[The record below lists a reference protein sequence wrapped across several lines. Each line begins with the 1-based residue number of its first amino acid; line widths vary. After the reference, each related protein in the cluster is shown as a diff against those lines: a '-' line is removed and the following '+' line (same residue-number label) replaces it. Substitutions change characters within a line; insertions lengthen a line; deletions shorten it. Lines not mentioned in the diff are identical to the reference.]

1 MIFFFFVQFCDAGI
15 GYGESMCGVSKTKI
29 LIKGGT
35 VVNAH
40 HQEVAD
46 VYVEDGLI
54 VSVKPHIHVCLHLR
68 FFLFGLM
75 KFELEF
81 HS

>member
-1 MIFFFFVQFCDAGI
+1 MQFCSVET
-15 GYGESMCGVSKTKI
+15 GYGNSACGFSPSSSKI

-46 VYVEDGLI
+46 VYVEDGII
-54 VSVKPHIHVCLHLR
+54 VAVKPNIKVPSEKNSTM
-68 FFLFGLM
+68 M
-75 KFELEF
+75 KANAL
-81 HS
+81 SATYYSTL